1 MRSFFLMMSVVTF
14 ISCKTATEKGIVLT
28 KATKEFVWQ
37 GANIYFLLTDR
48 FKNADPSND
57 IQFNRKDDAAK
68 LRGFNGGDFKGIT
81 ENCLYKTRM
90 ELSSAKPVDRGL
102 VNKWVIS

>member
-1 MRSFFLMMSVVTF
+1 MMSVVTF
-14 ISCKTATEKGIVLT
+14 ISCKTTTEKGIVFP

-68 LRGFNGGDFKGIT
+68 LRV
-81 ENCLYKTRM
+81 LM
-90 ELSSAKPVDRGL
+90 EEILKELHKKLRKDIL
-102 VNKWVIS
+102 LN

>member
-68 LRGFNGGDFKGIT
+68 LRRF
-81 ENCLYKTRM
+81 
-90 ELSSAKPVDRGL
+90 
-102 VNKWVIS
+102 